1 MENVECEHIQSQKI
15 SDVNLEQGS
24 RKSQKPKNLGIDLAP
39 QLLENLD

>member
-24 RKSQKPKNLGIDLAP
+24 KRSQKPKNVGIGLAP
-39 QLLENLD
+39 QLLDKS

>member
-24 RKSQKPKNLGIDLAP
+24 RRSQKPKSLEIDLAP
-39 QLLENLD
+39 KLLDKS